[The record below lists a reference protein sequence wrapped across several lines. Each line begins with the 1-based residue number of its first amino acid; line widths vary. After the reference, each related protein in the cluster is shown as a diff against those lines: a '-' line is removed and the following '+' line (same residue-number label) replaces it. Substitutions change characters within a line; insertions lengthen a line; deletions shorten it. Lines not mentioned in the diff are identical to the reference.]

1 MSSINYLV
9 FILIF
14 KTKDILLT
22 HFLGWVLTLCS
33 KIINY
38 DAEAEV
44 YQGISQEMHHLLE
57 MGEVKK
63 QICKLVDHS
72 WNNEG
77 SQTVSSFQW
86 RNRSKII
93 DKLRVNEQKRQTTGI
108 KFFVNRVGL
117 D

>member
-1 MSSINYLV
+1 ML
-9 FILIF
+9 
-14 KTKDILLT
+14 
-22 HFLGWVLTLCS
+22 S
-33 KIINY
+33 KINNY

-57 MGEVKK
+57 MGEVIK
-63 QICKLVDHS
+63 QIGKLVDHS

-77 SQTVSSFQW
+77 SQTVSPFQW

-93 DKLRVNEQKRQTTGI
+93 DKLRVNEQKRETTTGI